1 MVKWS
6 LLDWACNLYDLVS
19 DGESDTANYAL
30 SKLLKENE
38 YFSFNFK
45 LPVNMDQIDNVQD
58 KFLNELIELTKY
70 TISTQWK
77 SDIDRL
83 VNVLGL

>member
-1 MVKWS
+1 MEQHVELAFWQKFS
-6 LLDWACNLYDLVS
+6 SFCIEANLFFIFLLLLWETAFGQNYPKPI
-19 DGESDTANYAL
+19 DGYYS
-30 SKLLKENE
+30 
-38 YFSFNFK
+38 
-45 LPVNMDQIDNVQD
+45 QRGQD